1 MPCLLRSLLIAECQT
16 WTCGEHLNRFCFCF
30 FFFFVFFFF
39 FFFHEQ
45 WSSRLRSKSKPFHWK
60 WLYWWYS
67 FAHVLYF
74 ETTGM
79 LPEATVASGLLQTDL
94 WYLNIYIYVFIY
106 LCVLCMYIYIE
117 RENHICQYLY
127 IPIYH
132 NLSECPRK
140 LWVLTHYPWN
150 LTSWILPPSASWLL
164 LGGSQATLWSD
175 PNPDIG
181 KGAHQNITKLI

>member
-30 FFFFVFFFF
+30 CFFFFFVFFF

-106 LCVLCMYIYIE
+106 LCVLCMYIYIHRE
-117 RENHICQYLY
+117 RESYMPVFVYPN
-127 IPIYH
+127 IPQFIRM
-132 NLSECPRK
+132 SPQ
-140 LWVLTHYPWN
+140 
-150 LTSWILPPSASWLL
+150 IM
-164 LGGSQATLWSD
+164 GSD
-175 PNPDIG
+175 PLSMEPHFMDPPAKCIMAPSRRVSSHTLVG
-181 KGAHQNITKLI
+181 PKPWHRQRSSSKYH

>member
-1 MPCLLRSLLIAECQT
+1 
-16 WTCGEHLNRFCFCF
+16 
-30 FFFFVFFFF
+30 
-39 FFFHEQ
+39 
-45 WSSRLRSKSKPFHWK
+45 
-60 WLYWWYS
+60 
-67 FAHVLYF
+67 
-74 ETTGM
+74 M

-94 WYLNIYIYVFIY
+94 WYLNIYIYVFLFIY
-106 LCVLCMYIYIE
+106 VYCVYVYIYIHRE

-181 KGAHQNITKLI
+181 KVAHQNITKLHGFQNSILLRWWIAIGFSPCSQTSIFRSNRQASVMSVKTWFKSTNVSSRVAKC